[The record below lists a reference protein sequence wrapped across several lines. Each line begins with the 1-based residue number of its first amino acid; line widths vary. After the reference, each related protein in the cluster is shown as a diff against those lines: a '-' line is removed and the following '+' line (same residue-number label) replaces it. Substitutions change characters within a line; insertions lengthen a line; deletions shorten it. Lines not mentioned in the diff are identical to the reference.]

1 LAKKPRKRPQARK
14 RKKTV
19 KPRGNW
25 FRRLFAYLFLLA
37 CVGCV
42 ALAGYAIYLD
52 GEIRA
57 RFEGARWTLPAKV
70 YAKPQDLYAGLELSR
85 EALIQRL
92 QRQGYRPDDSLT
104 STGTYRSSGNT
115 LDIHVR
121 AFSYWDGERPA
132 RKIRLTFAAGSI
144 TEFKA
149 MDNGEDLSLIRLDPL
164 LIGSIYPTTGAGED
178 RILVQ
183 LDEVPDML
191 PAGLI
196 AVEDKSF
203 MSHWGISISGIAR
216 AALADLKAGRI
227 VQGGSTITQQL
238 VKNFYLDNERT
249 LARKAKEA
257 LMAIL
262 LELHY
267 SKAAIMET
275 YLNEVYLGQDGSRA
289 IHGIGLAS
297 YFYFRKPLSELQPSN
312 IALLVAII
320 KGPSYYNPRRYP
332 ERARQRRNLVLDI
345 FYEEGLIGEQ
355 AWREAKASDLDV
367 GSRGQATT
375 ARYPAFIDLVKHQLR
390 GQYDQADLTEEGLR
404 IFTTLDPSLQAIVQR
419 QLSSGLDAVE
429 EARGIEAGKLEGAA
443 VVTSVEGGH
452 VLAFVGG
459 RKAGYAGFNRALDAR
474 RLIGSTIKPFVY
486 LAALEQ
492 PRKYNVL
499 TPLDDSPLSVQ
510 LRNGDVWQPR
520 NFSRRSHGTAVP
532 LYYALAKSYNIATAR
547 LALDVGIPNI
557 IDTLQRLGY
566 PEQPL
571 AVPSVSLGAVNMSPF
586 QVTQLYNT
594 IAADGYYTPLT
605 SINAVTTAEGEPLS
619 RHQLSLKQVV
629 DSGTNFIL
637 TWIMRR
643 IMHQGTGTGAYNVL
657 PADMEVAGKTGT
669 SDGGRDAWFAGFT
682 DNRVA
687 VVWTGNDQNEPMNL
701 TGATAALPIWARIIK
716 NIDARSLM
724 PQPPENVATLPL
736 RLIYAPGRVAYGDA
750 GAQQMRYSR
759 ECDDAI
765 LVPFIASHVPNGLG
779 RCDSDILSWRSS
791 GPRDDN
797 NDEPG
802 WFERLFR

>member
-1 LAKKPRKRPQARK
+1 
-14 RKKTV
+14 
-19 KPRGNW
+19 
-25 FRRLFAYLFLLA
+25 
-37 CVGCV
+37 
-42 ALAGYAIYLD
+42 
-52 GEIRA
+52 
-57 RFEGARWTLPAKV
+57 
-70 YAKPQDLYAGLELSR
+70 
-85 EALIQRL
+85 
-92 QRQGYRPDDSLT
+92 
-104 STGTYRSSGNT
+104 
-115 LDIHVR
+115 
-121 AFSYWDGERPA
+121 
-132 RKIRLTFAAGSI
+132 
-144 TEFKA
+144 
-149 MDNGEDLSLIRLDPL
+149 
-164 LIGSIYPTTGAGED
+164 
-178 RILVQ
+178 
-183 LDEVPDML
+183 
-191 PAGLI
+191 
-196 AVEDKSF
+196 
-203 MSHWGISISGIAR
+203 
-216 AALADLKAGRI
+216 
-227 VQGGSTITQQL
+227 
-238 VKNFYLDNERT
+238 
-249 LARKAKEA
+249 
-257 LMAIL
+257 
-262 LELHY
+262 
-267 SKAAIMET
+267 
-275 YLNEVYLGQDGSRA
+275 LGQDGSRA

-586 QVTQLYNT
+586 QVTQLYN
-594 IAADGYYTPLT
+594 
-605 SINAVTTAEGEPLS
+605 
-619 RHQLSLKQVV
+619 
-629 DSGTNFIL
+629 
-637 TWIMRR
+637 
-643 IMHQGTGTGAYNVL
+643 
-657 PADMEVAGKTGT
+657 
-669 SDGGRDAWFAGFT
+669 
-682 DNRVA
+682 
-687 VVWTGNDQNEPMNL
+687 
-701 TGATAALPIWARIIK
+701 
-716 NIDARSLM
+716 
-724 PQPPENVATLPL
+724 
-736 RLIYAPGRVAYGDA
+736 
-750 GAQQMRYSR
+750 
-759 ECDDAI
+759 
-765 LVPFIASHVPNGLG
+765 
-779 RCDSDILSWRSS
+779 
-791 GPRDDN
+791 
-797 NDEPG
+797 
-802 WFERLFR
+802 